1 MRGKAGPFRR
11 IERAMIVNETRLP
24 GVVIVEPAVYC
35 DDRGFLT
42 EVWSQRRY
50 DCVGLAIRFVQ
61 DNLSSSR
68 CGVLRGLHY
77 QWPAAQ
83 GKLVSVL
90 HGEVFDVAVDIR
102 TGSPTFGQWVGVTL
116 SSDNKHQIYIPPGFA
131 HGFAVLSETAL
142 VLYKC
147 TEYYTPSDE
156 GSIRWDDP
164 ALRID
169 WPVPDPTLAPKD
181 AAAPLLADVPRGRLP
196 AFLPG
201 RTRTLRPDLP
211 RPNPSPAHAATPEV
225 KSSGSNA
232 PSGPPDGR
240 R

>member
-1 MRGKAGPFRR
+1 
-11 IERAMIVNETRLP
+11 MIVKETRLP
-24 GVVIVEPAVYC
+24 GVVVVEPAVYR

-50 DCVGLAIRFVQ
+50 DGAGLGVRFVQ

-68 CGVLRGLHY
+68 RGVLRGLHY

-102 TGSPTFGQWVGVTL
+102 VGSPTYREWVGVAL
-116 SSDNKHQIYIPPGFA
+116 SSANKHQIYIPPGFA
-131 HGFAVLSETAL
+131 HGFVVLSETAL

-147 TEYYTPSDE
+147 TDYYTPNDE

-164 ALRID
+164 ALGID
-169 WPVPDPTLAPKD
+169 WPVSDPTLAPKD
-181 AAAPLLADVPRGRLP
+181 AAAPLLAEIPPDRSPAFAPGATRNTRRDRPRPIPAPILAAGVPEEATSRESDVPG
-196 AFLPG
+196 G
-201 RTRTLRPDLP
+201 STHGLR
-211 RPNPSPAHAATPEV
+211 
-225 KSSGSNA
+225 
-232 PSGPPDGR
+232 
-240 R
+240 

>member
-1 MRGKAGPFRR
+1 
-11 IERAMIVNETRLP
+11 MIVNETRLP
-24 GVVIVEPAVYC
+24 GVVVVEPAVYR

-50 DCVGLAIRFVQ
+50 DDAGLGIRFVQ

-68 CGVLRGLHY
+68 RGVLRGLHY

-90 HGEVFDVAVDIR
+90 HGEVFDVAADIR
-102 TGSPTFGQWVGVTL
+102 VGSPTFGQWVGVTL
-116 SSDNKHQIYIPPGFA
+116 SSENKHQIYIPPGFA

-156 GSIRWDDP
+156 GSVRWDDP
-164 ALRID
+164 SLAIA
-169 WPVPDPTLAPKD
+169 WPVAGPVLAPKD
-181 AAAPLLADVPRGRLP
+181 AAAPLLDEISTDRLP
-196 AFLPG
+196 TFAPG
-201 RTRTLRPDLP
+201 KARNLRLDRP
-211 RPNPSPAHAATPEV
+211 RAIPAPLLAGEDAEAI
-225 KSSGSNA
+225 S
-232 PSGPPDGR
+232 
-240 R
+240 

>member
-1 MRGKAGPFRR
+1 M
-11 IERAMIVNETRLP
+11 NLTETRLP
-24 GVVIVEPAVYC
+24 GVVVVEPAVFR

-42 EVWSQRRY
+42 EVWNQRRY
-50 DCVGLAIRFVQ
+50 DDAGLGVRFVQ

-68 CGVLRGLHY
+68 RGVLRGLHY

-102 TGSPTFGQWVGVTL
+102 AGSPTYGEWVGVTL
-116 SSDNKHQIYIPPGFA
+116 SSENNHQIYIPPGFA

-147 TEYYTPSDE
+147 TEPYTPSDE

-164 ALRID
+164 AIGID
-169 WPVPDPTLAPKD
+169 WPVSDPILAPKD
-181 AAAPLLADVPRGRLP
+181 AAAPFLADVPADRLP
-196 AFLPG
+196 TIAAGKPRNVRVDRPG
-201 RTRTLRPDLP
+201 TITS
-211 RPNPSPAHAATPEV
+211 SPVA
-225 KSSGSNA
+225 SRSIS
-232 PSGPPDGR
+232 
-240 R
+240 

>member
-1 MRGKAGPFRR
+1 
-11 IERAMIVNETRLP
+11 MIVKETRLP
-24 GVVIVEPAVYC
+24 GVVVVVPPVFR

-42 EVWSQRRY
+42 EVWNQRRY
-50 DCVGLAIRFVQ
+50 DDIGLGVRFVQ

-68 CGVLRGLHY
+68 RGVLRGLHY

-102 TGSPTFGQWVGVTL
+102 VGSPTYGEWIGAPL
-116 SSDNKHQIYIPPGFA
+116 SSENKHQIYIPPGFA
-131 HGFAVLSETAL
+131 HGFTVLSETAL

-164 ALRID
+164 SIGID
-169 WPVPDPTLAPKD
+169 WPVADPILAKKD
-181 AAAPLLADVPRGRLP
+181 AGAPRLADLPSDRLPSFTPGVPRNIRVDQ
-196 AFLPG
+196 PG
-201 RTRTLRPDLP
+201 QPP
-211 RPNPSPAHAATPEV
+211 GPIAPSSCTPSRSPVGGATPGV
-225 KSSGSNA
+225 STDDS
-232 PSGPPDGR
+232 R
-240 R
+240 